1 MPQLYT
7 CHKRTEAGNAAALT
21 LFGLAVAILA
31 GVAVLVF
38 VGQKQSHYVPAPIQ
52 IEATSTDSVVAEKDP
67 YEGWETLL
75 NEEYQFH
82 IRYPSGW
89 RVEEAT
95 ASGTPVFTLYDPLQ
109 LDAVASGSASALSP
123 HLLPSIVSIY
133 PQGSHLL
140 TTSEKVTASRVIL
153 SSGRASAKDLLLEGA
168 NQPWATIV
176 HFEDVPSS
184 WVSGGGLYAQVQ
196 VTEEEVEYQRGA
208 QVIPQEEFD
217 PSAGDVIK
225 RYGFVDSQ
233 IRSIEEQILLSF
245 HFLDA
250 TGVEGQGTTTED
262 VQAQFV
268 REDII
273 VTEPLPNAYITS
285 PLVVRG
291 IAKNT
296 WFSEESLFSVVL
308 EDVEGNTITIGD
320 VRSDTLL
327 QSEGQEDIP
336 FIATLSFDSGTATS
350 GVLMFSPAENKSRP
364 QEGLTVHTYE
374 IPLFFTK

>member
-7 CHKRTEAGNAAALT
+7 CHKRTEAGNAVALT
-21 LFGLAVAILA
+21 LLGLAVAILA
-31 GVAVLVF
+31 GVVVLVF
-38 VGQKQSHYVPAPIQ
+38 VGQKRSQYIPAQIQ
-52 IEATSTDSVVAEKDP
+52 IEATSTDSTVAEKDP

-75 NEEYQFH
+75 NEQYQFE

-89 RVEEAT
+89 IVEQST
-95 ASGTPVFTLYDPLQ
+95 ASDTPVFTVYDPRQ
-109 LDAVASGSASALSP
+109 TAVVASGSASTLPP
-123 HLLPSIVSIY
+123 HGHSNAVSIY
-133 PQGSHLL
+133 PQGSDIL
-140 TTSEKVTASRVIL
+140 TTSEKVTASKVIL

-176 HFEDVPSS
+176 HFEDVPLS
-184 WVSGGGLYAQVQ
+184 WASNGGLYAQVE
-196 VTEEEVEYQRGA
+196 VSEEEIEYQRGA
-208 QVIPQEEFD
+208 QVISQEDYD
-217 PSAGDVIK
+217 PGAGDVIK

-233 IRSIEEQILLSF
+233 TRSLEEQILLSF

-262 VQAQFV
+262 VQVQSV
-268 REDII
+268 REDIT
-273 VTEPLPNAYITS
+273 VTEPLTNAQVTS

-291 IAKNT
+291 IAQDI

-327 QSEGQEDIP
+327 ESDGQEDIP
-336 FIATLSFDSGTATS
+336 FIVTLSFDPGTATS
-350 GVLMFSPAENKSRP
+350 GVLIFSPAEKAEQQPAQGILNYTLP
-364 QEGLTVHTYE
+364 VQ
-374 IPLFFTK
+374 FTK